1 MAVLET
7 NRSDLSIRV
16 LQLLG
21 SCVACEGH
29 LCVILAPKAFAAE
42 ELGPCPCSFRACIA
56 GVDGSHVPEGSGKP
70 WAESPVNVFGK
81 TFCISQSHL
90 ESVVAAEDADVR
102 LERCSLT
109 PAFLLSSGLSLLC
122 PLQRQTFRRCSLA
135 LKHHFNLPLIRE
147 EMLFDFQ
154 NALIAFCIVFSWL
167 KLDT

>member
-7 NRSDLSIRV
+7 NRSDLAIRV

-42 ELGPCPCSFRACIA
+42 ELGPCPCSFRACIP

-90 ESVVAAEDADVR
+90 ESVVAGEDADVR
-102 LERCSLT
+102 LEQCSPTPPPELWIVLT
-109 PAFLLSSGLSLLC
+109 LSSSK
-122 PLQRQTFRRCSLA
+122 TNFFRHCSLA
-135 LKHHFNLPLIRE
+135 LKHHFYLPLIRE